1 MLINDLLACGEV
13 ADLFPDDEMDNILA
27 SLRSEVKGSGLIDSR
42 ENCSKFFVER
52 VRKQMKVCIVTYS
65 GQRRVRRFLLCS
77 LCVPIISCELDMS
90 VGMEFHMGMEMPW
103 NRGDETEQSQS
114 WELDGK

>member
-1 MLINDLLACGEV
+1 MFQIPDEKFLVLINDLLACGEV

-65 GQRRVRRFLLCS
+65 GQRRVRRFCFAVYACLL
-77 LCVPIISCELDMS
+77 
-90 VGMEFHMGMEMPW
+90 
-103 NRGDETEQSQS
+103 
-114 WELDGK
+114 